1 MARRTLA
8 HDPWKLGGLPV
19 KDLARRTWQEITED
33 DLPGRAAQLAYYFL
47 LALFPALL
55 FLSALVG
62 LFPLHPVIPDLMAN
76 LRRVL
81 PSEAL
86 SLMEKYLQQVVEG
99 SSGGILSLGFLGAL
113 WASSSGMTAIME
125 TWNVAYDVPD
135 TRPLWRVRLIA
146 IAMTVGLAGFII
158 VSSVL
163 VLAGEHIG
171 TWVAEALGLGSLFRL
186 LWILLQWPVVMAFM
200 LFALAVIY
208 AFAPNVRQ
216 GWRWVTPGSLFAVAA
231 WLAVSLAFKL
241 YAENFGHYNAAYGS
255 IAGVI
260 VLMLWFYLSGMVLL
274 IGGEIN
280 AEIAR
285 AANPMPEQVRLADL
299 VRNQGSATQR
309 SAG

>member
-1 MARRTLA
+1 MASQTLT
-8 HDPWKLGGLPV
+8 HNPWKLGSLTV
-19 KDLARRTWQEITED
+19 TELARRTWREITHD
-33 DLPGRAAQLAYYFL
+33 DIAGRAAQLAYYCL

-62 LFPLHPVIPDLMAN
+62 LFPLHPVIPELMAN
-76 LRRVL
+76 LRNVL
-81 PSEAL
+81 PSDAL

-125 TWNVAYDVPD
+125 TLNVAYDIPES
-135 TRPLWRVRLIA
+135 RPLWKVRLTA
-146 IAMTVGLAGFII
+146 IAMTIGLAGFII

-171 TWVAEALGLGSLFRL
+171 TWAAEALGLGDSFRI
-186 LWILLQWPVVMAFM
+186 LWMLLQWPMVMMLM
-200 LFALAVIY
+200 LFALAVMY
-208 AFAPNVRQ
+208 FFAPSVRQ
-216 GWRWVTPGSLFAVAA
+216 DWHWVTPGSLFAVVA
-231 WLAVSLAFKL
+231 WLVVSLLFKV

-255 IAGVI
+255 LAGVI
-260 VLMLWFYLSGMVLL
+260 VLMLWFYLSGMVLM

-285 AANPMPEQVRLADL
+285 AANPVPEQARLADL
-299 VRNQGSATQR
+299 VRNPGPAIQR
-309 SAG
+309 SAS